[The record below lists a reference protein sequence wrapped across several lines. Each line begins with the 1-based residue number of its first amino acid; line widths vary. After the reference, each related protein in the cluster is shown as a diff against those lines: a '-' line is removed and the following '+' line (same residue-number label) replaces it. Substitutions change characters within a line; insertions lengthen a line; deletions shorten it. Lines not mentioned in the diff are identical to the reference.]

1 MFMTKKDRK
10 IANQKVMI
18 SNRDRLI
25 GDMEEQAK
33 TLHEENKD
41 LRFENEE
48 LRELLAEIADR
59 AFSCPLDSE
68 KIVLNK
74 IKELARDY
82 QSTN

>member
-1 MFMTKKDRK
+1 MFMTNKDRK
-10 IANQKVMI
+10 IANQKAMI

-33 TLHEENKD
+33 VLYEENKD
-41 LRFENEE
+41 LGIKNEE
-48 LRELLAEIADR
+48 QEELLTEIADR

-74 IKELARDY
+74 IKELVRNY
-82 QSTN
+82 QSQN